1 MFIMRCMKI
10 LAANLMRRLNPG
22 RSARCSL
29 AGLFLLLAAC
39 SDSSWNNPYP
49 ASDSTRSIYYDTFS
63 ERPKHLDPVSSYS
76 ANEYVF
82 LGQIYEP
89 PLQYHFLKRPYELT
103 PLTAARL
110 PAPAYFDQAGRP
122 LPDNAAADQIAR
134 AIYRVRI
141 KPGILYQPHPAFAR
155 AADGQFRYHNLTP
168 AEVERF
174 HTLADFAELG
184 TRELR
189 AADYVY
195 QIKRMAHP
203 RLYSPIAGLMG
214 KYILGLNE
222 LGQALSGQEG
232 DPARPGYIDL
242 NQYELPGA
250 TVIDDHTFEITLKQ
264 KYPQFIYWLS
274 MYFFAPMPWEA
285 DFFYS
290 QQGMADNN
298 ITLDW
303 YPVGTGP
310 FMLTENNPNLRMV
323 LAQNPNFRGELYP
336 AAGEPGDAAR
346 GLLDDAGRPM
356 PFFQQAIYSLE
367 KESIPAWNKFLQG
380 YYDTSGIV
388 SDSFDQAVSLNA
400 QGDAELTEEM
410 RQRGL
415 RLLTAVTTSS
425 FYTGFNMADEVV
437 GGDSRRARLLRRA
450 ISIAVDYEEFISIFA
465 NGRGMPAQGPLPP
478 GIFGHVEGAA
488 GVNPYVY
495 KWENGKAV
503 RHDIAHARDLMA
515 EAGYPNGRDRA
526 TGQPLV
532 LNLDTPAAGPG
543 AKATFDWLRKQYAR
557 LGINLVIRASD
568 YNRFQEKMRKGSAQI
583 FQWGWNADYPDPE
596 NFFFLLYGPNAKID
610 NNGENA
616 ANYKN
621 AEFDRLFN
629 QMKSMDN
636 NAERQALI
644 NRMVEL
650 VRRDAPWLWGF
661 HPVAFSLHHQW
672 YKNAKPNLMA
682 NNTLKYKR
690 IDPVLRNEKRRQ
702 WNRPLLWPVILAA
715 LAVILLLAPALIA
728 HRRRERASIT

>member
-1 MFIMRCMKI
+1 MAVKI
-10 LAANLMRRLNPG
+10 INLFNAG
-22 RSARCSL
+22 RKGARC
-29 AGLFLLLAAC
+29 GLLGLLLLAAAC
-39 SDSSWNNPYP
+39 VDSAWNNPYP
-49 ASDSTRSIYYDTFS
+49 DAESNRSIYYDTFS
-63 ERPKHLDPVSSYS
+63 ERPKHLDPISSYS
-76 ANEYVF
+76 APEYIF

-89 PLQYHFLKRPYELT
+89 PLQYHFLKRPYQLT

-110 PAPAYFDQAGRP
+110 PEPAYFDTAGRP
-122 LPDNAAADQIAR
+122 LPATAAADQVAR
-134 AIYRVRI
+134 VKYRIQI
-141 KPGILYQPHPAFAR
+141 KPGILYQPHPALAKT
-155 AADGQFRYHNLTP
+155 AAGQFHYHSLTP
-168 AEVERF
+168 EQVEQR
-174 HTLADFAELG
+174 HTLADFTELG
-184 TRELR
+184 TRELQ

-203 RLYSPIAGLMG
+203 GLYSPLAGLMG

-222 LGQALSGQEG
+222 LVEVLAAHEM
-232 DPARPGYIDL
+232 DAARPGYIDL

-250 TVIDDHTFEITLKQ
+250 KVIDDYTFEITLKQ

-290 QQGMADNN
+290 QPGMADNN

-303 YPVGTGP
+303 YPIGTGP

-323 LAQNPNFRGELYP
+323 LERNPNFRGELYP
-336 AAGEPGDAAR
+336 ADGEPGDVTL
-346 GLLDDAGRPM
+346 GLLDDAGKPM
-356 PFFQQAIYSLE
+356 PFFQKAIYSLE

-388 SDSFDQAVSLNA
+388 SDSFDQAVRLNT

-410 RQRGL
+410 QQRGL
-415 RLLTAVTTSS
+415 RLLTAVTTSI
-425 FYTGFNMADEVV
+425 FYSGFNMADDVV
-437 GGDSRRARLLRRA
+437 GGDSQRARLLRRA
-450 ISIAVDYEEFISIFA
+450 ISIAVDYEEYISIFA
-465 NGRGMPAQGPLPP
+465 NGRGLPAQGPLPP
-478 GIFGHVEGAA
+478 GIFGHVAGAA

-495 KWENGKAV
+495 KWEKGKAV
-503 RHDIAHARDLMA
+503 RHDIEHARRLLA

-532 LNLDTPAAGPG
+532 LNLDTPSAGPG
-543 AKATFDWLRKQYAR
+543 AKATFDWLRKQYAK
-557 LGINLVIRASD
+557 LGINLVIRATD

-650 VRRDAPWLWGF
+650 VRKDAPWLWGF
-661 HPVAFSLHHQW
+661 HPIAFSLHHQW

-690 IDPVLRNEKRRQ
+690 IDPVLRNEKRQQ
-702 WNRPLLWPVILAA
+702 WNRPLLWPVIVTA
-715 LAVILLLAPALIA
+715 LALILLLLPALIA
-728 HRRRERASIT
+728 YRRRERASIT